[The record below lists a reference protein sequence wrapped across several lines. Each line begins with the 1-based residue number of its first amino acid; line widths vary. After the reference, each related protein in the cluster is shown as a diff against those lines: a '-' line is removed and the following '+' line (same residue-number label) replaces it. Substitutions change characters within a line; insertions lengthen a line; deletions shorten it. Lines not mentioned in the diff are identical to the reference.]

1 MQQRMLTIA
10 LIQLRILGIILLLMI
25 PLVFLVSFKSN
36 RVYAD
41 IWQQLGLSK
50 EKGVENIRAS
60 FMNGYFHY
68 YGARNARNILLGDR
82 AAIARDLLNYTKQYV
97 ESEGFKK
104 QYDVERRQAKPEP
117 DTKAIKTKE
126 EIRKERIAETEKS
139 IRQTEENMKTMK
151 ADMVKVLEPMLDML
165 KKTLKDYQDP
175 NSQMIDLFYQGE
187 VLQHE
192 QRIKSYE
199 ERMKEWEK
207 NYPEDYRVMVKD
219 RLNKFLKLART
230 VDFNAE
236 LKTVN
241 GLKKFVRADYE
252 GKSYDWKQIFRAGK
266 EVIVPAMEFAEQW
279 VKEMK

>member
-175 NSQMIDLFYQGE
+175 NSQMIDLFYHGE

-241 GLKKFVRADYE
+241 GLKKFVRSDYE

>member
-1 MQQRMLTIA
+1 
-10 LIQLRILGIILLLMI
+10 
-25 PLVFLVSFKSN
+25 
-36 RVYAD
+36 
-41 IWQQLGLSK
+41 
-50 EKGVENIRAS
+50 
-60 FMNGYFHY
+60 MNGYFHY

-82 AAIARDLLNYTKQYV
+82 AAIARDLLNYTRQYV
-97 ESEGFKK
+97 QSEGFKK
-104 QYDVERRQAKPEP
+104 QYDLERSQAKPEP
-117 DTKAIKTKE
+117 DTKTVKTKE

-187 VLQHE
+187 LMQHE

-199 ERMKEWEK
+199 ERMKNWEK
-207 NYPEDYRVMVKD
+207 NYPEDYRDMVKD
-219 RLNKFLKLART
+219 RLNKFLKLAKT

-236 LKTVN
+236 LKEVN
-241 GLKKFVRADYE
+241 GRKKFVRAEYE

-279 VKEMK
+279 MREMK

>member
-82 AAIARDLLNYTKQYV
+82 AAIARDLLNYTRQYV
-97 ESEGFKK
+97 QSEGFKK
-104 QYDVERRQAKPEP
+104 QYDLERSQAKPEP
-117 DTKAIKTKE
+117 DTKTVKTKE

-187 VLQHE
+187 LMQHE

-199 ERMKEWEK
+199 ERMKNWEK
-207 NYPEDYRVMVKD
+207 NYPEDYRDMVKD
-219 RLNKFLKLART
+219 RLNKFLKLAKT

-236 LKTVN
+236 LKEVN
-241 GLKKFVRADYE
+241 GRKKFVRAEYE

-279 VKEMK
+279 MKEMK

>member
-82 AAIARDLLNYTKQYV
+82 AAIARDLLHYTKQYV

-117 DTKAIKTKE
+117 DTKAVKTKE

-187 VLQHE
+187 LMQHE

-199 ERMKEWEK
+199 ERMKNWEK
-207 NYPEDYRVMVKD
+207 NYPEDYRDMVKD
-219 RLNKFLKLART
+219 RLNKFLKLAKT

-236 LKTVN
+236 LKEVN
-241 GLKKFVRADYE
+241 GRKKFVRAEYE

-279 VKEMK
+279 MREMK

>member
-25 PLVFLVSFKSN
+25 PLIFLVSFKSN
-36 RVYAD
+36 RLYPD

-82 AAIARDLLNYTKQYV
+82 AAIARDLLNYTRQYV
-97 ESEGFKK
+97 QSEGFKK
-104 QYDVERRQAKPEP
+104 QYDLERSQAKPEP
-117 DTKAIKTKE
+117 DTKTVKTKE

-187 VLQHE
+187 LMQHE

-199 ERMKEWEK
+199 ESMKNWEK
-207 NYPEDYRVMVKD
+207 NYPEDYRDMVKD
-219 RLNKFLKLART
+219 RLNKFLKLAKT

-236 LKTVN
+236 LKEVN
-241 GLKKFVRADYE
+241 GRKKFVRAEYE

-266 EVIVPAMEFAEQW
+266 EVIIPAMQFAEQW
-279 VKEMK
+279 MKEMK

>member
-82 AAIARDLLNYTKQYV
+82 AAIARDLLNYTRQYV
-97 ESEGFKK
+97 QSEGFKK
-104 QYDVERRQAKPEP
+104 QYDLERSQAKPEP
-117 DTKAIKTKE
+117 DTKTVKTKE

-187 VLQHE
+187 LMQHE

-199 ERMKEWEK
+199 ERMKNWEK
-207 NYPEDYRVMVKD
+207 NYPEDYRDMVKD
-219 RLNKFLKLART
+219 RLNKFLKLAKT

-236 LKTVN
+236 LKEVN
-241 GLKKFVRADYE
+241 GRKKICPR
-252 GKSYDWKQIFRAGK
+252 
-266 EVIVPAMEFAEQW
+266 
-279 VKEMK
+279 

>member
-82 AAIARDLLNYTKQYV
+82 AAIARDLLNYTRQYV
-97 ESEGFKK
+97 QSEGFKK
-104 QYDVERRQAKPEP
+104 QYDLERSQAKPEP
-117 DTKAIKTKE
+117 DTKTVKTKE

-187 VLQHE
+187 LMQHE

-199 ERMKEWEK
+199 ERMKNWEK
-207 NYPEDYRVMVKD
+207 NYPEDYRDMVKD
-219 RLNKFLKLART
+219 RLNKFLKLAKT

-236 LKTVN
+236 LKEVN
-241 GLKKFVRADYE
+241 GRKKFVRAEYE

-279 VKEMK
+279 MREMK

>member
-82 AAIARDLLNYTKQYV
+82 AAIARDLLNYTRQYV
-97 ESEGFKK
+97 QSEGFKK
-104 QYDVERRQAKPEP
+104 QYDLERSQAKPEP
-117 DTKAIKTKE
+117 DTKTVKTKE

-187 VLQHE
+187 LMQHE

-199 ERMKEWEK
+199 ESMKNWEK
-207 NYPEDYRVMVKD
+207 NYPEDYRDMVKD
-219 RLNKFLKLART
+219 RLNKFLKLAKT

-236 LKTVN
+236 LKEVN
-241 GLKKFVRADYE
+241 GRKKFVRAEYE

-266 EVIVPAMEFAEQW
+266 EVIIPAMEFAEQW
-279 VKEMK
+279 MKEMK